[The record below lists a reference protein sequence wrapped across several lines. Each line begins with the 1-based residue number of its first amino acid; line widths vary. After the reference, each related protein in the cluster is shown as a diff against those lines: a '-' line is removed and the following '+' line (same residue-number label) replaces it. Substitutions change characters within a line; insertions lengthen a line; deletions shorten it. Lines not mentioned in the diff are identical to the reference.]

1 MIPIIKAMGGW
12 NEKRKSGRKRGE
24 AQSGSAAAP
33 ARPRR
38 VLSGLRIIL
47 GGESGADVC
56 LLLGVPSEARDALP
70 RRQPRQGTAG
80 AHLYQRLLHIFMD
93 TGKMKFVRS
102 YGLLSYKIAVRFY
115 YHYDE

>member
-1 MIPIIKAMGGW
+1 MPRRMIPIIKAMDTR
-12 NEKRKSGRKRGE
+12 NEKGESGWKRGE
-24 AQSGSAAAP
+24 AQSGSAATP

-38 VLSGLRIIL
+38 VLSGLRILL

-80 AHLYQRLLHIFMD
+80 AHLYNITSTRLMINRRILSVLNGIFK
-93 TGKMKFVRS
+93 GGFKWK
-102 YGLLSYKIAVRFY
+102 
-115 YHYDE
+115 